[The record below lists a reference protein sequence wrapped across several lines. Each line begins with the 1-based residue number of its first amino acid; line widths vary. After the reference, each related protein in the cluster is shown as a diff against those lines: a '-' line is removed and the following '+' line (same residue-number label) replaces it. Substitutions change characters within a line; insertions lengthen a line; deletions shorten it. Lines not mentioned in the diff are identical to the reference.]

1 MKLQFP
7 ALLFLALSFASIA
20 SAQGIQINKENRT
33 ISVTASDSIE
43 VEPEIAVIEIGYH
56 NYGPTQDAAYSGSG
70 QVSGKVIQSLL
81 AAGLDK
87 NAIETQA
94 VRLETVFQPD
104 KDWTPDQR
112 KDRQFQADQV
122 WTIRVGVADAGKFV
136 DSAIAGGA
144 NAITSVNWTVADPAS
159 LDAKVNQEAVERAR
173 ALAAAMATKLGAKVG
188 ELLYA
193 SNSNPPNAGAT
204 RGFGTGSGSGMGGS
218 GGRPYMKPIIWLFP
232 QKVLREA
239 TVYAVFA
246 LE

>member
-1 MKLQFP
+1 MKLRFP
-7 ALLFLALSFASIA
+7 AMLSLVLGLVPIA

-33 ISVTASDSIE
+33 ISVTTSDSIE

-56 NYGPTQDAAYSGSG
+56 NYGATQDAAYGDSGK
-70 QVSGKVIQSLL
+70 VSGKLIQSLL

-94 VRLETVFQPD
+94 VRLETVFQQD

-112 KDRQFQADQV
+112 KDRQFQASQL
-122 WTIRVGVADAGKFV
+122 WSIRVAVADAGKFV

-144 NAITSVNWTVADPAS
+144 NAITGVNWTVADPAA
-159 LDAKVNQEAVERAR
+159 LDSKVNEAAVEKAR

-193 SNSNPPNAGAT
+193 SNSNPPNAGET
-204 RGFGTGSGSGMGGS
+204 PGFGTGRGYAAGGS
-218 GGRPYMKPIIWLFP
+218 VGRPAMKTVVWLFP
-232 QKVLREA
+232 QKVRREA

>member
-1 MKLQFP
+1 MKLRFS
-7 ALLFLALSFASIA
+7 ALFLLVLGFVSIA

-33 ISVTASDSIE
+33 ISVAASDTME
-43 VEPEIAVIEIGYH
+43 VEPEIAVIQIGYH
-56 NYGPTQDAAYSGSG
+56 NYGPTQNAAYSNSG
-70 QVSGKVIQSLL
+70 QISGKVIQSLL

-87 NAIETQA
+87 DAIETQA

-122 WTIRVGVADAGKFV
+122 WTIRVAVADAGKIV

-159 LDAKVNQEAVERAR
+159 LDARVNEAAVTKAR

-193 SNSNPPNAGAT
+193 SNSNPPNTGEI
-204 RGFGTGSGSGMGGS
+204 RGFGTGSGYAAGGS
-218 GGRPYMKPIIWLFP
+218 AGRPSMKPVILPLP
-232 QKVLREA
+232 QKVPREA